1 MKYTEEALNSEEYYE
16 LQEQESKIKSKK
28 WMNVFLTVFS
38 MLIIISLLVASSG
51 SWTKFLIPNP
61 PTTENKLS
69 STVHEEQVGV
79 GSTVHEEQVGSVKRG
94 DISDMY
100 KCREY
105 IKKDT
110 KEYFRCC
117 GTGPNE
123 SWCCSASDARAV
135 SARMEYLW
143 RRFGIL
149 GPEAAVGESAPVDIQ
164 GQEAAVGAS
173 APVGIQGQEAA
184 VGASAPVESNLES
197 SVGFSNGYRLWK
209 SMSDHNW
216 ELCREVRER
225 VHRRD
230 YRERLRACAGGTL
243 SWSCE
248 EKDLAYWKRM
258 CGHGGAFGYSVGIC
272 GD

>member
-79 GSTVHEEQVGSVKRG
+79 GSTVHEEQVGSVRRG

-100 KCREY
+100 TCRQY
-105 IKKDT
+105 IKDHSPT
-110 KEYFRCC
+110 EFLRCC
-117 GTGPNE
+117 SGGHE

-135 SARMEYLW
+135 FARMQYLW
-143 RRFGIL
+143 QRFGIL
-149 GPEAAVGESAPVDIQ
+149 GPEAAVG
-164 GQEAAVGAS
+164 AS
-173 APVGIQGQEAA
+173 APVGVQGQEAA
-184 VGASAPVESNLES
+184 VGASAPVESNLET
-197 SVGFSNGYRLWK
+197 SVGSWAHYLWRH
-209 SMSDHNW
+209 MSDHNW
-216 ELCREVRER
+216 RLCGHLQER
-225 VHRRD
+225 VYKNN
-230 YRERLRACAGGTL
+230 YRESLRACAGGRVT
-243 SWSCE
+243 WSCD
-248 EKDLAYWKRM
+248 EKDLAEWKKM
-258 CGHGGAFGYSVGIC
+258 CGNGWASYGYRVGMC
-272 GD
+272 GE